1 MSKITILFFIFALLT
16 IGLWVLPRR
25 QQPRCGAEGFAAQ
38 SVDGNYVIDL
48 LGNLKRMSA
57 TLADPQMWKERI
69 DMIQK
74 SPVDLAREYIQ
85 KHGV

>member
-16 IGLWVLPRR
+16 IALWVLPRR
-25 QQPRCGAEGFAAQ
+25 QRRCGAEGFTAR

-48 LGNLKRMSA
+48 LGNLKRISA